1 MPRSTRGNLQELAR
15 KLGVAPSTVSRV
27 LNGKAVEHRISEA
40 TRDRVLEAARESGVV
55 VDHIARGLRLKTTE
69 TIGLIIPDISNPFF
83 AALARQVER
92 LAREKGYS
100 VLLAD
105 SQERTDVE
113 AESIQ
118 LMLGRRV
125 DGLVIAPV
133 GESAVHLHSLLS
145 DGPPHVLVDRTFPES
160 ELPSVVVDNFEG
172 ARLAVEHLVE
182 SGHSAIACLQGV
194 PDSSVNRDRVRG
206 WQKGLLD
213 AGLAPRPAWLAGDSQ
228 TIEGGRTA
236 TLHVLRQSPA
246 PTAILAL
253 GNLIALGAMQA
264 LRDSGLRVPDDIS
277 LIAFDEQPWAA
288 LLKPAL
294 TTVAQP
300 IDDIGERA
308 MALLF
313 SRLDGQAGMTTAGR
327 VTLPVSLI
335 KRESVSAPPAR

>member
-1 MPRSTRGNLQELAR
+1 M
-15 KLGVAPSTVSRV
+15 APSTVSRV
-27 LNGKAVEHRISEA
+27 LNGKAEAHRISSA

-69 TIGLIIPDISNPFF
+69 TLGLIIPDISNPFF
-83 AALARQVER
+83 AALARRVER
-92 LAREKGYS
+92 IAREKGYS

-125 DGLVIAPV
+125 DGLLIAPV
-133 GESAVHLHSLLS
+133 GESSVHLTSLVGDTL
-145 DGPPHVLVDRTFPES
+145 PIVLVDRIFPEIDM
-160 ELPSVVVDNFEG
+160 PSVVVDNFEG

-182 SGHSAIACLQGV
+182 SGHTSIACLQGLGN
-194 PDSSVNRDRVRG
+194 SSVNRDRVRG

-213 AGLAPRPAWLAGDSQ
+213 AGLAPRPGLLVGDSH
-228 TIEGGRTA
+228 TIEGGKTA
-236 TLHVLRQSPA
+236 ALQALAQSPR
-246 PTAILAL
+246 PTAMLAL

-264 LRDSGLRVPDDIS
+264 LRESGLHVPGDLS
-277 LIAFDEQPWAA
+277 LITFDEQPWAA
-288 LLKPAL
+288 LLRPAL

-300 IDDIGERA
+300 IDDIGDRA

-313 SRLDGQAGMTTAGR
+313 SQLEPAPTVAATAH

-335 KRESVSAPPAR
+335 RRDSVSAPPDP